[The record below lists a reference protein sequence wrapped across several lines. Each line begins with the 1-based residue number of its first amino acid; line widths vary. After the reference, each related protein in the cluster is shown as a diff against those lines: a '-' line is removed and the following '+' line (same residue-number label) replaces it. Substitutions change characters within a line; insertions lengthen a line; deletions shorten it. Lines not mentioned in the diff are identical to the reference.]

1 MNPGQTIKIIIADDH
16 PVFRS
21 GLINIISKESD
32 IKILGDA
39 DNGEK
44 AFDMIQEL
52 MPDIALLDIHMPK
65 LTGLQILKELKKSKI
80 NVKTIFLT
88 VYNDEDMFDEAMDNG
103 ISGYVLKDSAVSD
116 IIECIRKVAS
126 GDYYISPS
134 VSNFLVNRRDKL
146 KKLESNT
153 PAINLLTKTELAV
166 LKLIAEGKTSNQIAE
181 EMFISPKT
189 VENHRTNINNKL
201 NLRGTHSLI
210 KFAIENKSLL

>member
-1 MNPGQTIKIIIADDH
+1 MNSSKIITIIIADDH

-21 GLINIISKESD
+21 GLINIISKEHD

-44 AFDMIQEL
+44 AYDMILEL
-52 MPDIALLDIHMPK
+52 KPDIALLDIHMPK
-65 LTGLQILKELKKSKI
+65 LTGLQILKEIKKTKT

-134 VSNFLVNRRDKL
+134 VSNFLINRRDKM

-153 PAINLLTKTELAV
+153 PAINSLTKTELSV

-189 VENHRTNINNKL
+189 VENHRTNINFKL